1 MATINFLKRKD
12 SKNSGALG
20 SVIAYCTQQYK
31 TEIED
36 TGDRLVSGVNCIA
49 QRAFKDFMDTK
60 KQFNKTDGVQFYYAV
75 QSFEEETN
83 IEPMLA
89 HQIAMEW
96 VEKCYPGYQALIC
109 THMDTDNI
117 HSHIIINSVS
127 SLDGHK
133 IHQNKND
140 IERVRYVN
148 DQLCMK
154 YGLPIC
160 QPKKKV
166 QGVTSK
172 EYYAAKAGNSWKT
185 QLAIDI
191 DNAMLY
197 AKSKMDF
204 IKLMNKK
211 GYRVIWTSNRD
222 TILYECPNGKRCR
235 DFKLHEDKYLKGAME
250 NEFTKRKEFLRKN
263 ERYDETDT
271 DASDLRSDNR
281 GKLGKSYQSA
291 GTSNINNGT
300 TTGHTA
306 NDDYN
311 RTDDRFDKQSDREYA
326 NLPRKTGLNNG
337 ETQQSYESDRV
348 GFQQVSHKTD
358 QRTEGRSQ
366 ENNAGDILTGWENE
380 RQFFQQSFYGERTH
394 ERYAAQ
400 AKDNQLGT
408 DSNASL
414 ITWSINFMGNF
425 ADLLDTNNRKYTRKR
440 CKLSKKEINKRL
452 ARGQKTSGYEE
463 YDDNDYTMS
472 I

>member
-36 TGDRLVSGVNCIA
+36 TNVRLISGVNCIA
-49 QRAFKDFMDTK
+49 ERAFKDFMDTK
-60 KQFNKTDGVQFYYAV
+60 KQFNKTDGVQFYYAI

-96 VEKCYPGYQALIC
+96 VEKCYPGYQALVC

-127 SLDGHK
+127 SIDGQK
-133 IHQNKND
+133 IHQNKTD

-211 GYRVIWTSNRD
+211 GYRVIWTSKRD
-222 TILYECPNGKRCR
+222 TILYQCPNGKRCR

-250 NEFTKRKEFLRKN
+250 NEFEKRKEFIRRYEGHN
-263 ERYDETDT
+263 EAGTN
-271 DASDLRSDNR
+271 AADLRHDNR
-281 GKLGKSYQSA
+281 GKL
-291 GTSNINNGT
+291 
-300 TTGHTA
+300 
-306 NDDYN
+306 
-311 RTDDRFDKQSDREYA
+311 E
-326 NLPRKTGLNNG
+326 
-337 ETQQSYESDRV
+337 ESDRSA
-348 GFQQVSHKTD
+348 GSADLHSGTTAEHIKNNDNYRTD
-358 QRTEGRSQ
+358 GRDYGRSGNGTSVLHTGVGTNSGEFQ
-366 ENNAGDILTGWENE
+366 YGSDKPDGNSERSNSEYDERDLLTGWENE
-380 RQFFQQSFYGERTH
+380 
-394 ERYAAQ
+394 
-400 AKDNQLGT
+400 
-408 DSNASL
+408 
-414 ITWSINFMGNF
+414 
-425 ADLLDTNNRKYTRKR
+425 
-440 CKLSKKEINKRL
+440 
-452 ARGQKTSGYEE
+452 
-463 YDDNDYTMS
+463 
-472 I
+472 

>member
-12 SKNSGALG
+12 SKNTGALG

-31 TEIED
+31 TEIKD
-36 TGDRLVSGVNCIA
+36 TNVRLISGVNCIA
-49 QRAFKDFMDTK
+49 ERAFKDFMDTK
-60 KQFNKTDGVQFYYAV
+60 KQFNKVNGVQFYYAV
-75 QSFEEETN
+75 QSFEEDTD
-83 IEPMLA
+83 ISPVLA
-89 HQIAMEW
+89 HQIAIEW
-96 VEKCYPGYQALIC
+96 VEECYPGFQALVC

-117 HSHIIINSVS
+117 HSHIIINSVN

-204 IKLMNKK
+204 IKLMNRK

-222 TILYECPNGKRCR
+222 TILYACPNGKMCR

-250 NEFTKRKEFLRKN
+250 NEFEKRKEFLR
-263 ERYDETDT
+263 RYEGHDEAGA
-271 DASDLRSDNR
+271 DASDLRHDNR
-281 GKLGKSYQSA
+281 GKLEESYRSA
-291 GTSNINNGT
+291 GSADLHTGT
-300 TTGHTA
+300 AAEHIE
-306 NDDYN
+306 NDDN
-311 RTDDRFDKQSDREYA
+311 HRTDGRDHERSGKGTPVLHTGVGRGGREFQYGSGKTSERNKEQSQGNDER
-326 NLPRKTGLNNG
+326 
-337 ETQQSYESDRV
+337 
-348 GFQQVSHKTD
+348 
-358 QRTEGRSQ
+358 
-366 ENNAGDILTGWENE
+366 DILTGWENE
-380 RQFFQQSFYGERTH
+380 RRFFEQSFNGERIY
-394 ERYAAQ
+394 ERYVSQ
-400 AKDNQLGT
+400 AKNRQL
-408 DSNASL
+408 DSDSDADL
-414 ITWSINFMGNF
+414 IPWSIRFMGNF
-425 ADLLDTNNRKYTRKR
+425 ADLLNTNKRRYRRKR
-440 CKLSKKEINKRL
+440 FKLSKKGINKRL
-452 ARGQKTSGYEE
+452 AKGQKTSGYEE
-463 YDDNDYTMS
+463 YEDDDYTMS
-472 I
+472 M

>member
-12 SKNSGALG
+12 SKNTGALG
-20 SVIAYCTQQYK
+20 SVIAYCIQRYK

-36 TGDRLVSGVNCIA
+36 TNVRLMSGVNCISE
-49 QRAFKDFMDTK
+49 RAFRDFMETK

-75 QSFEEETN
+75 QSFEEDTD
-83 IEPMLA
+83 ISPLLA

-96 VEKCYPGYQALIC
+96 VEECYPGYQALVC

-117 HSHIIINSVS
+117 HSHIIINSVN

-154 YGLPIC
+154 YGLPVC

-166 QGVTSK
+166 QGVNSK

-204 IKLMNKK
+204 IKLMNRK
-211 GYRVIWTSNRD
+211 GYRVVWTSNRD
-222 TILYECPNGKRCR
+222 TILYACPNGKRCR

-250 NEFTKRKEFLRKN
+250 NEFAKRKEFLRRN
-263 ERYDETDT
+263 EGYDETGI

-281 GKLGKSYQSA
+281 RKLGKPYRSA
-291 GTSNINNGT
+291 GSADLHTGTAAEYIENDDNHRTDGRDHERSGNRTSVLHTGVGTSNGEFQY
-300 TTGHTA
+300 GSDKA
-306 NDDYN
+306 NE
-311 RTDDRFDKQSDREYA
+311 RDRGQ
-326 NLPRKTGLNNG
+326 
-337 ETQQSYESDRV
+337 
-348 GFQQVSHKTD
+348 
-358 QRTEGRSQ
+358 SQ
-366 ENNAGDILTGWENE
+366 ENDEGNILTGWENE
-380 RQFFQQSFYGERTH
+380 RQFFEQSFNGERIY
-394 ERYAAQ
+394 ERYVPQ
-400 AKDNQLGT
+400 AKDRQL
-408 DSNASL
+408 DSDNDADL
-414 ITWSINFMGNF
+414 IPWSIRFMGNF
-425 ADLLDTNNRKYTRKR
+425 ADLLNTSNRRYRRKR
-440 CKLSKKEINKRL
+440 FKLSKKEINKRL
-452 ARGQKTSGYEE
+452 AKGQKTSGYEE
-463 YDDNDYTMS
+463 YDNNRLAAGRNTCTNLG
-472 I
+472 

>member
-36 TGDRLVSGVNCIA
+36 TNVRLISGVNCIA
-49 QRAFKDFMDTK
+49 ERAFKDFMDTK
-60 KQFNKTDGVQFYYAV
+60 KQFNKTDGVQFYYAI
-75 QSFEEETN
+75 QSFEKETN

-96 VEKCYPGYQALIC
+96 VEECYPGYQALVC

-133 IHQNKND
+133 IHQNKSD

-148 DQLCMK
+148 DELCMK

-160 QPKKKV
+160 QPTKKV

-204 IKLMNKK
+204 IKLMNRK
-211 GYRVIWTSNRD
+211 GYKVVWTSKRN

-250 NEFTKRKEFLRKN
+250 NEFAKRKEFLRGY
-263 ERYDETDT
+263 EGHDEAGA
-271 DASDLRSDNR
+271 DASDLRYDNR
-281 GKLGKSYQSA
+281 GKLEESYQSA

-300 TTGHTA
+300 ATRHTA
-306 NDDYN
+306 NDDYY
-311 RTDDRFDKQSDREYA
+311 RTDGRDYGRTGNSTSAIHRGVETNGGEFQYGSGKTSKRDRGQ
-326 NLPRKTGLNNG
+326 N
-337 ETQQSYESDRV
+337 
-348 GFQQVSHKTD
+348 
-358 QRTEGRSQ
+358 Q
-366 ENNAGDILTGWENE
+366 ENDEGNILTGWENE
-380 RQFFQQSFYGERTH
+380 RRFFEQSFYGERAY
-394 ERYAAQ
+394 ERYITKT
-400 AKDNQLGT
+400 KDNQLGT

-414 ITWSINFMGNF
+414 IT
-425 ADLLDTNNRKYTRKR
+425 
-440 CKLSKKEINKRL
+440 
-452 ARGQKTSGYEE
+452 
-463 YDDNDYTMS
+463 
-472 I
+472 

>member
-20 SVIAYCTQQYK
+20 SVIAYCTQKYK
-31 TEIED
+31 TKIED
-36 TGDRLVSGVNCIA
+36 TGVRLISGVNCIA

-60 KQFNKTDGVQFYYAV
+60 KQFNKTDGVQFYYAI

-96 VEKCYPGYQALIC
+96 VENCYPGYQALIC

-127 SLDGHK
+127 SIDGQK

-140 IERVRYVN
+140 IERVRYIN

-211 GYRVIWTSNRD
+211 GYRVIWTSKRD
-222 TILYECPNGKRCR
+222 TILYQCPNGKRCR

-250 NEFTKRKEFLRKN
+250 NEFEKRKEFLRGY
-263 ERYDETDT
+263 EGHDEADAN
-271 DASDLRSDNR
+271 ASDLRHDNR
-281 GKLGKSYQSA
+281 GKLEEPYRSA
-291 GTSNINNGT
+291 GTPNIDNAT
-300 TTGHTA
+300 ATRHTA

-311 RTDDRFDKQSDREYA
+311 RADGKFDKQSDREYA
-326 NLPRKTGLNNG
+326 NLHREAGFNNR

-358 QRTEGRSQ
+358 QRTEGRNK
-366 ENNAGDILTGWENE
+366 ENDAGNILTGWENE
-380 RQFFQQSFYGERTH
+380 RRFFQQSFYGERTY
-394 ERYAAQ
+394 ERYTAQ

-425 ADLLDTNNRKYTRKR
+425 ADLLSTNNRSYKRKR
-440 CKLSKKEINKRL
+440 IKLSKKSIRKRQTK
-452 ARGQKTSGYEE
+452 GQKTSGYEE
-463 YDDNDYTMS
+463 YDDYDYTMS
-472 I
+472 M

>member
-12 SKNSGALG
+12 SKNAGALG
-20 SVIAYCTQQYK
+20 SVIAYCTQRYK

-36 TGDRLVSGVNCIA
+36 TGVRLVSGVNCIA
-49 QRAFKDFMDTK
+49 ERAFKDFMDTK
-60 KQFNKTDGVQFYYAV
+60 KQFNKTDGVQFYYAI

-83 IEPMLA
+83 IEPILA

-127 SLDGHK
+127 SLNGHK

-250 NEFTKRKEFLRKN
+250 NEFTKRKEYLRKY
-263 ERYDETDT
+263 EGYDETGT
-271 DASDLRSDNR
+271 DAPDLCSDNR

-291 GTSNINNGT
+291 GSADFHSGTAAEHIENNDNHRTDGRDH
-300 TTGHTA
+300 GKSG
-306 NDDYN
+306 N
-311 RTDDRFDKQSDREYA
+311 RTSIVHTGVGTSSGEFQYGSDKANERDRGQ
-326 NLPRKTGLNNG
+326 
-337 ETQQSYESDRV
+337 
-348 GFQQVSHKTD
+348 
-358 QRTEGRSQ
+358 SQ
-366 ENNAGDILTGWENE
+366 ENDEGNILTGWENE
-380 RQFFQQSFYGERTH
+380 REFFQQSFYGERRY
-394 ERYAAQ
+394 ERYITKT
-400 AKDNQLGT
+400 KDNQLGT
-408 DSNASL
+408 DSNASV

-425 ADLLDTNNRKYTRKR
+425 ADLLNTNNRRYRRKR
-440 CKLSKKEINKRL
+440 FKLSKKSIRKRQ
-452 ARGQKTSGYEE
+452 AKGQRTSGYEE

-472 I
+472 M

>member
-36 TGDRLVSGVNCIA
+36 TGVRLISGVNCIA
-49 QRAFKDFMDTK
+49 ERAFKDFMDTK
-60 KQFNKTDGVQFYYAV
+60 KQFNKTDGVQFYYAI

-83 IEPMLA
+83 IEPILA

-96 VEKCYPGYQALIC
+96 VEKCYPGYQALVC

-148 DQLCMK
+148 DQLCVK

-166 QGVTSK
+166 QGVNSK

-211 GYRVIWTSNRD
+211 GYRVIWTSKRD
-222 TILYECPNGKRCR
+222 TILYQCPNGKRCR

-250 NEFTKRKEFLRKN
+250 NEFTKRKEYLRKY
-263 ERYDETDT
+263 EGYDEIGT
-271 DASDLRSDNR
+271 DAPDLCSDNR

-291 GTSNINNGT
+291 GSADFHSGTAAEHIENNDNHRTDGRDH
-300 TTGHTA
+300 GKSG
-306 NDDYN
+306 N
-311 RTDDRFDKQSDREYA
+311 RTSIVHTGVGTSSGEFQYGSDKANERDRGQ
-326 NLPRKTGLNNG
+326 
-337 ETQQSYESDRV
+337 
-348 GFQQVSHKTD
+348 
-358 QRTEGRSQ
+358 SQ
-366 ENNAGDILTGWENE
+366 ENDEGNILTGWENE
-380 RQFFQQSFYGERTH
+380 REFFQQSFYGERRY
-394 ERYAAQ
+394 ERYITKT
-400 AKDNQLGT
+400 KDNQLGT

-425 ADLLDTNNRKYTRKR
+425 ADLLNTNNRRYRRKR
-440 CKLSKKEINKRL
+440 FKLSKKSIRKRQ
-452 ARGQKTSGYEE
+452 AKGQRTSGYEE

-472 I
+472 M

>member
-20 SVIAYCTQQYK
+20 SVIAYCTQRYK

-36 TGDRLVSGVNCIA
+36 TNVRLISGVNCIA

-60 KQFNKTDGVQFYYAV
+60 KQFNKTDGVQFYYAI

-96 VEKCYPGYQALIC
+96 VEKCYPGYQALVC

-133 IHQNKND
+133 IHQNKSD

-148 DQLCMK
+148 DELCIK

-166 QGVTSK
+166 QGVNSK

-197 AKSKMDF
+197 TKSKMDF

-211 GYRVIWTSNRD
+211 GYRVVWTSKRD

-235 DFKLHEDKYLKGAME
+235 DFKLHKDKYLKGAME
-250 NEFTKRKEFLRKN
+250 NEFAKRKEFLRKN
-263 ERYDETDT
+263 ERYDETGT

-300 TTGHTA
+300 ATGHTSD
-306 NDDYN
+306 NDYN
-311 RTDDRFDKQSDREYA
+311 RQMI
-326 NLPRKTGLNNG
+326 GLVNNQTENMQTYLEKLG
-337 ETQQSYESDRV
+337 SITEKHSKVMKAIESDFNKSVVRQTSV
-348 GFQQVSHKTD
+348 LKDEAKKTMQEISLQAGRMKDDFSNSLSMEKEHMKDTLLKQRIINWALTAMQVLPLGALILWVT
-358 QRTEGRSQ
+358 SQ
-366 ENNAGDILTGWENE
+366 T
-380 RQFFQQSFYGERTH
+380 F
-394 ERYAAQ
+394 
-400 AKDNQLGT
+400 
-408 DSNASL
+408 
-414 ITWSINFMGNF
+414 
-425 ADLLDTNNRKYTRKR
+425 
-440 CKLSKKEINKRL
+440 
-452 ARGQKTSGYEE
+452 
-463 YDDNDYTMS
+463 
-472 I
+472 

>member
-20 SVIAYCTQQYK
+20 SVIAYCTQRYK

-36 TGDRLVSGVNCIA
+36 TNVRLISGVNCIA
-49 QRAFKDFMDTK
+49 QRAFKDFIDTK
-60 KQFNKTDGVQFYYAV
+60 KQFNKTDGVQFYYAI

-96 VEKCYPGYQALIC
+96 VEKCYPGYQALVC

-154 YGLPIC
+154 YGLPVC

-166 QGVTSK
+166 QGVNSK

-191 DNAMLY
+191 DNSMLY

-211 GYRVIWTSNRD
+211 GYRVVWTSNRD

-235 DFKLHEDKYLKGAME
+235 DFKLHEDKYLKGVME
-250 NEFTKRKEFLRKN
+250 NEFAKRKEYLRKY
-263 ERYDETDT
+263 EGYDETGTDT
-271 DASDLRSDNR
+271 SDLRSDNR
-281 GKLGKSYQSA
+281 GKLGKPYQSA

-300 TTGHTA
+300 ATRHAA
-306 NDDYN
+306 NDDYDRTDGRDLGRSGN
-311 RTDDRFDKQSDREYA
+311 RTSIIHTGVGTNGGKFQYGSDKPDGNSERSNSEYDERD
-326 NLPRKTGLNNG
+326 L
-337 ETQQSYESDRV
+337 
-348 GFQQVSHKTD
+348 
-358 QRTEGRSQ
+358 
-366 ENNAGDILTGWENE
+366 LTGWENE
-380 RQFFQQSFYGERTH
+380 RRFFEQSFYGERVY
-394 ERYAAQ
+394 ERYHAQ

-425 ADLLDTNNRKYTRKR
+425 ADLLSTNNRSYRRKR
-440 CKLSKKEINKRL
+440 IKLSKKNIRKRQ
-452 ARGQKTSGYEE
+452 AKGQKTSGYEE
-463 YDDNDYTMS
+463 YDDYDYTMS
-472 I
+472 M

>member
-36 TGDRLVSGVNCIA
+36 TGVRLVSGVNCIA
-49 QRAFKDFMDTK
+49 ERAFKDFMDTK
-60 KQFNKTDGVQFYYAV
+60 KQFNKTDGVQFYYAI

-83 IEPMLA
+83 IDPMLA

-96 VEKCYPGYQALIC
+96 VEKCYPGYQALVC

-166 QGVTSK
+166 QGVNSK

-191 DNAMLY
+191 DNTMLY

-204 IKLMNKK
+204 IKLMNCK
-211 GYRVIWTSNRD
+211 GYRVIWTSKRD
-222 TILYECPNGKRCR
+222 TILYACPNGKMCR

-250 NEFTKRKEFLRKN
+250 NEFEKRKEFLRGY
-263 ERYDETDT
+263 EGHDETGT
-271 DASDLRSDNR
+271 DASDLRSNNR
-281 GKLGKSYQSA
+281 RKL
-291 GTSNINNGT
+291 
-300 TTGHTA
+300 
-306 NDDYN
+306 
-311 RTDDRFDKQSDREYA
+311 E
-326 NLPRKTGLNNG
+326 
-337 ETQQSYESDRV
+337 ESDRSA
-348 GFQQVSHKTD
+348 GSADLHSRTTAEHIENDDNDRTD
-358 QRTEGRSQ
+358 GRDHGRSGNRTSIIHTGVGTNGGKFQ
-366 ENNAGDILTGWENE
+366 YGSDNPDGNSERSNSEYDERDLLTGWENE
-380 RQFFQQSFYGERTH
+380 RRFFEQSFNREKIY
-394 ERYAAQ
+394 ERYVSQ
-400 AKDNQLGT
+400 AKDRQLDT
-408 DSNASL
+408 DGDADL
-414 ITWSINFMGNF
+414 IPWSIRFMGNF
-425 ADLLDTNNRKYTRKR
+425 ADLLNTSNRRYRRKR
-440 CKLSKKEINKRL
+440 FKLSKKGINKRL

-472 I
+472 M

>member
-12 SKNSGALG
+12 SKNTGALG

-31 TEIED
+31 TEIKD
-36 TGDRLVSGVNCIA
+36 TNVRLISGVNCIA
-49 QRAFKDFMDTK
+49 ERAFKDFMDTK
-60 KQFNKTDGVQFYYAV
+60 KQFNKVNGVQFYYAV
-75 QSFEEETN
+75 QSFEEDTD
-83 IEPMLA
+83 ISPVLA
-89 HQIAMEW
+89 HQIAIEW
-96 VEKCYPGYQALIC
+96 VEECYPGFQALVC

-117 HSHIIINSVS
+117 HSHIIINSVN

-204 IKLMNKK
+204 IKLMNRK

-222 TILYECPNGKRCR
+222 TILYACPNGKMCR

-250 NEFTKRKEFLRKN
+250 NEFEKRKEFLR
-263 ERYDETDT
+263 RYEGHDEAGA
-271 DASDLRSDNR
+271 DASDLRHNNR
-281 GKLGKSYQSA
+281 GKLEESYRSA
-291 GTSNINNGT
+291 GSADLHTGT
-300 TTGHTA
+300 AAEHIE
-306 NDDYN
+306 NDDN
-311 RTDDRFDKQSDREYA
+311 HRTDGRDHERSGKGTPVLHTGVGRGGREFQYGSGKTSERNKEQSQGNDER
-326 NLPRKTGLNNG
+326 
-337 ETQQSYESDRV
+337 
-348 GFQQVSHKTD
+348 
-358 QRTEGRSQ
+358 
-366 ENNAGDILTGWENE
+366 DILTGWENE
-380 RQFFQQSFYGERTH
+380 RRFFEQSFNGERIY
-394 ERYAAQ
+394 ERYVSQ
-400 AKDNQLGT
+400 AKNRQL
-408 DSNASL
+408 DSDSDADL
-414 ITWSINFMGNF
+414 IPWSIRFMGNF
-425 ADLLDTNNRKYTRKR
+425 ADLLNTNKRRYRRKR
-440 CKLSKKEINKRL
+440 FKLSKKGINKRL
-452 ARGQKTSGYEE
+452 AKGQKTSGYEE
-463 YDDNDYTMS
+463 YEDDDYTMS
-472 I
+472 M

>member
-1 MATINFLKRKD
+1 MATINYLKRKD

-20 SVIAYCTQQYK
+20 SVIAYCTQKYK

-36 TGDRLVSGVNCIA
+36 TNVRLISGVNCIA
-49 QRAFKDFMDTK
+49 ERTFKDFMETK

-75 QSFEEETN
+75 QSFEEDTD
-83 IEPMLA
+83 ISPILA
-89 HQIAMEW
+89 HQIAIEW
-96 VEKCYPGYQALIC
+96 VEECYPGYQALVC

-133 IHQNKND
+133 IHQNKSD

-148 DQLCMK
+148 DQLGMK
-154 YGLPIC
+154 YGLLIC

-166 QGVTSK
+166 QGVNSK

-235 DFKLHEDKYLKGAME
+235 DFKLHENKYLKGAME
-250 NEFTKRKEFLRKN
+250 NEFAKRKEYLRKY
-263 ERYDETDT
+263 EGYDETGT

-281 GKLGKSYQSA
+281 RELGKSYQSA
-291 GTSNINNGT
+291 GTPNINNGT

-311 RTDDRFDKQSDREYA
+311 RTDDRFDKQSDGEYA
-326 NLPRKTGLNNG
+326 NLHREAGLNNG
-337 ETQQSYESDRV
+337 ETQQSYESDRI
-348 GFQQVSHKTD
+348 GFQQVSHKTNE
-358 QRTEGRSQ
+358 RTEGRNQ
-366 ENNAGDILTGWENE
+366 ENDEGNILTGWENE
-380 RQFFQQSFYGERTH
+380 REFFEQSFNGERIY
-394 ERYAAQ
+394 ERYVST
-400 AKDNQLGT
+400 AKDRQL
-408 DSNASL
+408 DSDSDADL
-414 ITWSINFMGNF
+414 IPRSIRFMGNF
-425 ADLLDTNNRKYTRKR
+425 TDLLNTSSRRYRRKR
-440 CKLSKKEINKRL
+440 FKLSKKEINKRL
-452 ARGQKTSGYEE
+452 AKGQKTSGYEE
-463 YDDNDYTMS
+463 YEDDDYTMS
-472 I
+472 M